1 MGSVAQR
8 PCVRD
13 DLTVVEL
20 DGDAV
25 IYDER
30 NGDVH
35 RLNPTATLV
44 FSMLD
49 GSTTLDELARDL
61 GEAYAQPVDRIGAQ
75 LRELVAQFDES
86 DLLVGSEPSLH
97 DHGSHGR

>member
-1 MGSVAQR
+1 
-8 PCVRD
+8 
-13 DLTVVEL
+13 VEL
-20 DGDAV
+20 DGEAV

-49 GSTTLDELARDL
+49 GATTLDELARDL
-61 GEAYAQPVDRIGAQ
+61 GEAYSQPVGRIEAQ
-75 LRELVAQFDES
+75 LRELVVQFGAS
-86 DLLVGSEPSLH
+86 HLLVGSEPPVH
-97 DHGSHGR
+97 DRGSDGR